1 MRIPIK
7 AQLAGA
13 LAIPIILVTVVA
25 LLGLERLAAL
35 NATADNIVQ
44 VRIASRNL
52 LDIVRI
58 EANRITRIERDTI
71 IAHTQE
77 EMNKFI
83 AERKAE
89 QAEMD
94 EKLRQLPPLL
104 DEQGR
109 TKLAAFVAAWRK
121 YSETVDQ
128 TTKLTL
134 QNTTVEAR
142 EISSHGAGRAAD
154 AVVEAA
160 SAIVRLAEPAAPAV
174 SPQVALAAQKVITDV
189 LAIHGADK
197 NIILDAGEASVA
209 AQTKSIDGYAED
221 ARQQIDELRR
231 QLVGENARLVETL
244 AANFR
249 NFLTVSAQGRAI
261 AAINGNDKAFKLA
274 SGDGKSA
281 FVAAIGSW
289 TDLSDYI
296 AAGIEAAVA
305 AAHQDYAAAK
315 TIMATILVV
324 SVLLAVVIG
333 GWIIRGILGNL
344 RRATDLA
351 DAVAQ
356 GDLSTQVSATGND
369 ELADLIATLK
379 IMVDNLRAT
388 AAVADEI
395 ARGNLA
401 VQTSRRSDKDVLGIA
416 LETMVNRLRTVAN
429 ETSQSSA
436 AVSSG
441 SRQLSASADQLSQG
455 ATEQAAAAEEASSAM
470 EQMAANIKQ
479 TANNSG
485 QTERIARQSAADAQ
499 LSGEAMVRTVQAM
512 QTITSK
518 ISIVQEI
525 ARQTD
530 LLALNAAV
538 EAARAGE
545 HGKGFAVVASEVRKL
560 AERSQRAAT
569 EISSVSTEMLG
580 VAQQAGEMLGRL
592 VPDIKKTAE
601 LVQEIS
607 AACRE
612 QDIGAD
618 QINVA
623 IQELDKVIQQNA
635 SASEEMSATAEELST
650 QAEQLQQMTSFF
662 QMDSIRP
669 ASTPL
674 RVVPDRQL
682 AKAVG
687 PAKPRRTMATAS
699 PASSSR
705 HRPLGACLG
714 NRRILL
720 AKEARVRFCPWG

>member
-13 LAIPIILVTVVA
+13 LAIPIILLAVVA
-25 LLGLERLAAL
+25 LLGLQQLAAL

-44 VRIASRNL
+44 VRNASRNL

-58 EANRITRIERDTI
+58 EANRVSRIERDI
-71 IAHTQE
+71 ILADTQE

-83 AERKAE
+83 AERKAD

-94 EKLRQLPPLL
+94 EKLRQLPSLL

-109 TKLAAFVAAWRK
+109 TKLAAFVAAWQK
-121 YSETVDQ
+121 YSEKVDQ

-142 EISSHGAGRAAD
+142 ENSSHEVRKAAD
-154 AVVEAA
+154 AVDEAA
-160 SAIVRLAEPAAPAV
+160 SAIVRLVDPAAPAV
-174 SPQVALAAQKVITDV
+174 SPQVALVAQKVIIDV
-189 LAIHGADK
+189 LSIHRADK
-197 NIILDAGEASVA
+197 NIILDASEASVA
-209 AQTKSIDGYAED
+209 AQTKNIDGYAED
-221 ARQQIDELRR
+221 ARQQIDALHR
-231 QLVGENARLVETL
+231 QLTGENARLADTL
-244 AANFR
+244 ATNFR
-249 NFLTVSAQGRAI
+249 NFLTLSQQGRAI
-261 AAINGNDKAFKLA
+261 AAINANDKAFKLA
-274 SGDGKSA
+274 SGDGRSA
-281 FVAAIGSW
+281 FLAAISN
-289 TDLSDYI
+289 LSDLMDYVAGGI
-296 AAGIEAAVA
+296 AAAVA

-315 TIMATILVV
+315 TIMAIILSV

-356 GDLSTQVSATGND
+356 GDLSSQVSTTRND

-379 IMVDNLRAT
+379 TMVDNLRAT

-401 VQTSRRSDKDVLGIA
+401 VQTQRRSDKDVLGIA
-416 LETMVNRLRTVAN
+416 LETMVNRLRAIAS
-429 ETSQSSA
+429 ETSESSA

-441 SRQLSASADQLSQG
+441 SQQLSASADQLSQG

-485 QTERIARQSAADAQ
+485 QTERIASQSAVDAQ

-512 QTITSK
+512 HTIASK

-560 AERSQRAAT
+560 AERSQRAAS

-612 QDIGAD
+612 QDIGAE

-635 SASEEMSATAEELST
+635 SASEEMSATAEELSA

-669 ASTPL
+669 ASKPL

-687 PAKPRRTMATAS
+687 AAKPRRILAAAS
-699 PASSSR
+699 PASSPKARGFALDLGDEKAEDGRFSR
-705 HRPLGACLG
+705 Y
-714 NRRILL
+714 
-720 AKEARVRFCPWG
+720 

>member
-71 IAHTQE
+71 IADTQE

-142 EISSHGAGRAAD
+142 EISSHGARRAAD
-154 AVVEAA
+154 AVDEAA
-160 SAIVRLAEPAAPAV
+160 SAIVRLAEPAAPAG
-174 SPQVALAAQKVITDV
+174 SPQGALAAQKVVTDV
-189 LAIHGADK
+189 LAIHRADK
-197 NIILDAGEASVA
+197 NIILDASEASVA

-261 AAINGNDKAFKLA
+261 AAINGNEKAFKLA
-274 SGDGKSA
+274 IGDGKSA
-281 FVAAIGSW
+281 FLAAVENLS
-289 TDLSDYI
+289 DLRDYI
-296 AAGIEAAVA
+296 AAGIEAAVV
-305 AAHQDYAAAK
+305 AAHQDSATAK
-315 TIMATILVV
+315 TIIAIILAV
-324 SVLLAVVIG
+324 SILLAVVIG

-356 GDLSTQVSATGND
+356 GDLSTQVSTTGND

-379 IMVDNLRAT
+379 TMVDNLRAT

-401 VQTSRRSDKDVLGIA
+401 VQTPRRSDKDVLGIA

-635 SASEEMSATAEELST
+635 SASEEMSATAEELSA

-687 PAKPRRTMATAS
+687 PAKPRRAMATAS

-705 HRPLGACLG
+705 HRPLG
-714 NRRILL
+714 
-720 AKEARVRFCPWG
+720 

>member
-71 IAHTQE
+71 IADTHE

-134 QNTTVEAR
+134 ENTTVEAR
-142 EISSHGAGRAAD
+142 EISSHGARRAAD

-174 SPQVALAAQKVITDV
+174 SPQVALVAQKVITDV
-189 LAIHGADK
+189 LAIHRADK
-197 NIILDAGEASVA
+197 NIILDASEASVA

-356 GDLSTQVSATGND
+356 GDLSTQVSTTGND

-635 SASEEMSATAEELST
+635 SASEEMSATAEELSA

-687 PAKPRRTMATAS
+687 PAKPRRTLATGS
-699 PASSSR
+699 PGSSPKAR
-705 HRPLGACLG
+705 GFTLDLGDGKAEDG
-714 NRRILL
+714 RFNRY
-720 AKEARVRFCPWG
+720 

>member
-71 IAHTQE
+71 IADTQE

-89 QAEMD
+89 QADMD

-142 EISSHGAGRAAD
+142 EISSHGARRAAD

-160 SAIVRLAEPAAPAV
+160 SAIVRLAEPAAPAG
-174 SPQVALAAQKVITDV
+174 SPQVALVAQKVITDV
-189 LAIHGADK
+189 LAIHRADK
-197 NIILDAGEASVA
+197 NIILDASEASVA

-231 QLVGENARLVETL
+231 QLAGENARLVETL

-687 PAKPRRTMATAS
+687 PAKPRRTLATGS
-699 PASSSR
+699 PGSSPKAR
-705 HRPLGACLG
+705 GFTLDLGDGKAEDG
-714 NRRILL
+714 RFNRY
-720 AKEARVRFCPWG
+720 

>member
-1 MRIPIK
+1 MRISIK
-7 AQLAGA
+7 AQLAIA
-13 LAIPIILVTVVA
+13 LAIPIVLMAVVA
-25 LLGLERLAAL
+25 LLGLQRLAEL

-58 EANRITRIERDTI
+58 EANRIARLERDTI
-71 IAHTQE
+71 LADTQE

-83 AERKAE
+83 AERKAQ
-89 QAEMD
+89 QAD
-94 EKLRQLPPLL
+94 IDDKLRRLPPLL
-104 DEQGR
+104 DEQGKA
-109 TKLAAFVAAWRK
+109 KLATFVAAWQK
-121 YSETVDQ
+121 FSDTVEQ

-134 QNTTVEAR
+134 QNTEAESR
-142 EISSHGAGRAAD
+142 EISTHGVRKAAD
-154 AVVEAA
+154 AVGEAA
-160 SAIVRLAEPAAPAV
+160 SAIMRLVDSAAPAV
-174 SPQVALAAQKVITDV
+174 APQVALLAQKVIIDV
-189 LAIHGADK
+189 LSIHRADK
-197 NIILDAGEASVA
+197 HIMLDSHEASIA
-209 AQTKSIDGYAED
+209 AQMKQIDGYAED
-221 ARQQIDELRR
+221 ARQQIDALHR
-231 QLVGENARLVETL
+231 LLTGENARLADTL
-244 AANFR
+244 AVNFR
-249 NFLTVSAQGRAI
+249 NFLTVSQQGRAI
-261 AAINGNDKAFKLA
+261 AALHGNDKAFKLIN
-274 SGDGKSA
+274 GDGKSA
-281 FVAAIGSW
+281 FLAAMGNLS
-289 TDLSDYI
+289 DLTDYI
-296 AAGIEAAVA
+296 AAGTEAAVA

-315 TIMATILVV
+315 VIMAIVLAA
-324 SVLLAVVIG
+324 SVLLAVVVG
-333 GWIIRGILGNL
+333 GWIVRRAIGNL

-356 GDLSTQVSATGND
+356 GDLSTQVDATGND

-379 IMVDNLRAT
+379 SMVDNLRAT

-401 VQTSRRSDKDVLGIA
+401 VQTPRRSDKDVLGIA
-416 LETMVNRLRTVAN
+416 LETMVNRLRTIAS

-441 SRQLSASADQLSQG
+441 SHQLSASADQLSQG
-455 ATEQAAAAEEASSAM
+455 ATEQAASAEEASSAM

-485 QTERIARQSAADAQ
+485 QTEKIAHQSAVDAQ

-512 QTITSK
+512 QTIASK

-545 HGKGFAVVASEVRKL
+545 HGKGFAVVASEVRRL
-560 AERSQRAAT
+560 AERSQRAAS
-569 EISSVSTEMLG
+569 EIGSLSAEMLG
-580 VAQQAGEMLGRL
+580 VAQQAGEMLARL

-612 QDIGAD
+612 QDIGAQ

-635 SASEEMSATAEELST
+635 SASEEMSATAEELSA
-650 QAEQLQQMTSFF
+650 QAEQLKQMTSFF
-662 QMDSIRP
+662 QMDGIPPESK
-669 ASTPL
+669 TL
-674 RVVPDRQL
+674 RVVPDRQP
-682 AKAVG
+682 AKAVA
-687 PAKPRRTMATAS
+687 PAKPRRVLARAA
-699 PASSSR
+699 PASSSKVR
-705 HRPLGACLG
+705 GFALDLGDEKA
-714 NRRILL
+714 
-720 AKEARVRFCPWG
+720 EDARFSRY

>member
-71 IAHTQE
+71 IADTQE

-142 EISSHGAGRAAD
+142 EISSHGARRAAD

-174 SPQVALAAQKVITDV
+174 SPQVALAAQKVVTDV
-189 LAIHGADK
+189 LAIHRADK
-197 NIILDAGEASVA
+197 NIILDASEASVA

-635 SASEEMSATAEELST
+635 SASEEMSATAEELSA

-687 PAKPRRTMATAS
+687 PAKPRRTLATGS
-699 PASSSR
+699 PGSSPKAR
-705 HRPLGACLG
+705 GFTLDLGDGKAEDG
-714 NRRILL
+714 RFNRY
-720 AKEARVRFCPWG
+720 

>member
-71 IAHTQE
+71 IADTQE

-142 EISSHGAGRAAD
+142 EISSHGARRAAD

-174 SPQVALAAQKVITDV
+174 SPQVALVAQKVITDV
-189 LAIHGADK
+189 LAIHRADK
-197 NIILDAGEASVA
+197 NIILDASEASVA

-315 TIMATILVV
+315 TIMATVLVV

-356 GDLSTQVSATGND
+356 GDLSTQVSTTGND

-379 IMVDNLRAT
+379 TMVDNLRAT

-401 VQTSRRSDKDVLGIA
+401 VQTPRRSDKDVLGIA

-635 SASEEMSATAEELST
+635 SASEEMSATAEELSA

-687 PAKPRRTMATAS
+687 PAKPRRTLATGS
-699 PASSSR
+699 PGSSPKAR
-705 HRPLGACLG
+705 GFTLDLGDGKAEDG
-714 NRRILL
+714 RFNRY
-720 AKEARVRFCPWG
+720 

>member
-13 LAIPIILVTVVA
+13 LAIPIILVAVVA

-71 IAHTQE
+71 IADTHE

-134 QNTTVEAR
+134 ENTTVEAR
-142 EISSHGAGRAAD
+142 EISSHGARRAAD

-174 SPQVALAAQKVITDV
+174 SPQVALAAQKVVTDV
-189 LAIHGADK
+189 LAIHRADK
-197 NIILDAGEASVA
+197 NIILDASEASVA

-512 QTITSK
+512 QTITGK

-618 QINVA
+618 QINIA

-635 SASEEMSATAEELST
+635 SASEEMSATAEELSA

-705 HRPLGACLG
+705 HRPLG
-714 NRRILL
+714 
-720 AKEARVRFCPWG
+720 

>member
-7 AQLAGA
+7 VQLAGA
-13 LAIPIILVTVVA
+13 LALPTILLTVVA
-25 LLGLERLAAL
+25 LLGLQRLAEF

-52 LDIVRI
+52 LDLLRI
-58 EANRITRIERDTI
+58 DANRVSRIERDII
-71 IAHTQE
+71 IADTLE

-89 QAEMD
+89 QADMD

-109 TKLAAFVAAWRK
+109 TKLAAFVAAWQK
-121 YSETVDQ
+121 YSEKVDQ

-142 EISSHGAGRAAD
+142 EISTHAVRKAAD
-154 AVVEAA
+154 AVEEAA
-160 SAIVRLAEPAAPAV
+160 SAIVRLADPAAPAV
-174 SPQVALAAQKVITDV
+174 SPQVALVAQKVIVDV
-189 LAIHGADK
+189 LSIHRADK
-197 NIILDAGEASVA
+197 NIILDASEASVA
-209 AQTKSIDGYAED
+209 AQTKAIDGYAED
-221 ARQQIDELRR
+221 ARQQIDALHR
-231 QLVGENARLVETL
+231 QLTGENARLADTL

-249 NFLTVSAQGRAI
+249 NFLTLSQQGRAI
-261 AAINGNDKAFKLA
+261 AAISGNDKAFKLA
-274 SGDGKSA
+274 TGDGRSA
-281 FVAAIGSW
+281 FLAAIGN
-289 TDLSDYI
+289 LSDLMDYVAGGI
-296 AAGIEAAVA
+296 AAAVA

-315 TIMATILVV
+315 TIMAIILAV

-356 GDLSTQVSATGND
+356 GDLSTQVSTTRND
-369 ELADLIATLK
+369 ELADLITTLK
-379 IMVDNLRAT
+379 TMVDNLRAT

-401 VQTSRRSDKDVLGIA
+401 VQAQRRSDKDVLGIA
-416 LETMVNRLRTVAN
+416 LETMVNRLRSIAS
-429 ETSQSSA
+429 ETGESSA

-470 EQMAANIKQ
+470 EQMAANVKQ

-485 QTERIARQSAADAQ
+485 QTERIARQSAVDAQ

-512 QTITSK
+512 HTIASK

-560 AERSQRAAT
+560 AERSQRAAS

-612 QDIGAD
+612 QDIGAE
-618 QINVA
+618 QINIA

-635 SASEEMSATAEELST
+635 SASEEMSATAEELSA

-662 QMDSIRP
+662 QMESIRP
-669 ASTPL
+669 ASKPL
-674 RVVPDRQL
+674 RVVPDRQS

-687 PAKPRRTMATAS
+687 PAKPRRILAAAS
-699 PASSSR
+699 PASSPKARGFALDLGDEKAEDGRFSR
-705 HRPLGACLG
+705 Y
-714 NRRILL
+714 
-720 AKEARVRFCPWG
+720 

>member
-25 LLGLERLAAL
+25 LLGLQQLAAL

-44 VRIASRNL
+44 VRNASRNL

-71 IAHTQE
+71 IADSQE

-83 AERKAE
+83 AERKTQ

-94 EKLRQLPPLL
+94 ERLRQLPPLL

-109 TKLAAFVAAWRK
+109 TKLAAFVAAWQK
-121 YSETVDQ
+121 YSEKVDQ

-142 EISSHGAGRAAD
+142 DISTQGARKATD

-160 SAIVRLAEPAAPAV
+160 SAIVRIADSGAPAV
-174 SPQVALAAQKVITDV
+174 SPQVALAAQKVIIDGV
-189 LAIHGADK
+189 SIHRADK
-197 NIILDAGEASVA
+197 NIILDASEATVA

-221 ARQQIDELRR
+221 ARQQIDALHH
-231 QLVGENARLVETL
+231 QLTGENARLADTL
-244 AANFR
+244 DADFR
-249 NFLTVSAQGRAI
+249 NFLTLSQQGRAI
-261 AAINGNDKAFKLA
+261 AAINSNDKAFKLA
-274 SGDGKSA
+274 NGEGKSA
-281 FVAAIGSW
+281 FLAAIGN
-289 TDLSDYI
+289 LSDLMDYV
-296 AAGIEAAVA
+296 AAGIAAAVA
-305 AAHQDYAAAK
+305 AAHQDYAAAR
-315 TIMATILVV
+315 TLMAIILTV

-333 GWIIRGILGNL
+333 GWIIKGILGNL
-344 RRATDLA
+344 RRASDLA

-369 ELADLIATLK
+369 ELTDLIATLK
-379 IMVDNLRAT
+379 TMVDNLRAT
-388 AAVADEI
+388 AVVADEI

-401 VQTSRRSDKDVLGIA
+401 VQTERRSDKDVLGIA
-416 LETMVNRLRTVAN
+416 LETMVSRLRTVAN

-441 SRQLSASADQLSQG
+441 SQQLSASADQLSQG

-485 QTERIARQSAADAQ
+485 QTEKIARQSAADAQ

-560 AERSQRAAT
+560 AERSQRAAA
-569 EISSVSTEMLG
+569 EISSVSTETLG

-618 QINVA
+618 QINIA

-635 SASEEMSATAEELST
+635 SASEQMSATAEELSA
-650 QAEQLQQMTSFF
+650 QAEQLQQMISFF
-662 QMDSIRP
+662 QMDSVRP

-687 PAKPRRTMATAS
+687 PAKPRRILGTAS
-699 PASSSR
+699 PAPSPKAR
-705 HRPLGACLG
+705 GFTLDLGDGKAEDG
-714 NRRILL
+714 RFNRY
-720 AKEARVRFCPWG
+720 

>member
-13 LAIPIILVTVVA
+13 LAIPIILVAVVA
-25 LLGLERLAAL
+25 LLALERLAAL

-71 IAHTQE
+71 IADTQE

-142 EISSHGAGRAAD
+142 EISSHGARRAAD
-154 AVVEAA
+154 AVAEAA

-174 SPQVALAAQKVITDV
+174 SPQVALVAQKVITDV
-189 LAIHGADK
+189 LAIHRADK
-197 NIILDAGEASVA
+197 NIILDASEASVA

-324 SVLLAVVIG
+324 SVLLAVIIG

-379 IMVDNLRAT
+379 TMVDNLRAT

-401 VQTSRRSDKDVLGIA
+401 VQTPRRSDKDVLGIA

-635 SASEEMSATAEELST
+635 SASEEMSATAEELSA

-687 PAKPRRTMATAS
+687 PAKPRRTPATAS
-699 PASSSR
+699 AASSPKAR
-705 HRPLGACLG
+705 GFTLDLGDGKAEDG
-714 NRRILL
+714 RFNRY
-720 AKEARVRFCPWG
+720 

>member
-13 LAIPIILVTVVA
+13 LAIPTILMTVVA
-25 LLGLERLAAL
+25 LLGLQRLAEF

-52 LDIVRI
+52 LDLVRI
-58 EANRITRIERDTI
+58 DANRVTRIERDTI
-71 IAHTQE
+71 LANTQE

-89 QAEMD
+89 QADMD

-109 TKLAAFVAAWRK
+109 TKLAAFVAAWQK
-121 YSETVDQ
+121 YSEKVDQ

-142 EISSHGAGRAAD
+142 EISTHGVRKAAD
-154 AVVEAA
+154 AVEEAA
-160 SAIVRLAEPAAPAV
+160 SAILRLADSAAPAV
-174 SPQVALAAQKVITDV
+174 SPQVALVAQKVFIDV
-189 LAIHGADK
+189 LSINRADK
-197 NIILDAGEASVA
+197 NIILDASEASVA
-209 AQTKSIDGYAED
+209 SQTKAIDGYAED
-221 ARQQIDELRR
+221 ARQQIDALHR
-231 QLVGENARLVETL
+231 QLTGENARLADTL

-249 NFLTVSAQGRAI
+249 NFLTLSQQGRAI

-274 SGDGKSA
+274 TGDGHSA
-281 FVAAIGSW
+281 FLAAIGN
-289 TDLSDYI
+289 LSDLMDYV

-305 AAHQDYAAAK
+305 AAQQDYAAAK
-315 TIMATILVV
+315 TIMATILAV

-356 GDLSTQVSATGND
+356 GDLSTQVSATRND

-379 IMVDNLRAT
+379 TMVDNLRAT
-388 AAVADEI
+388 TAVADEI

-401 VQTSRRSDKDVLGIA
+401 VQTQRRSDKDVLGIA
-416 LETMVNRLRTVAN
+416 LETMVNRLRAIAS
-429 ETSQSSA
+429 ETSQSA

-441 SRQLSASADQLSQG
+441 SHQLSASADQLSQG

-485 QTERIARQSAADAQ
+485 QTERIAHQSAVDAQ

-512 QTITSK
+512 HTIASK

-560 AERSQRAAT
+560 AERSQRAAS

-580 VAQQAGEMLGRL
+580 VAQQAGEMLARL

-612 QDIGAD
+612 QDIGAE
-618 QINVA
+618 QINIA

-635 SASEEMSATAEELST
+635 SASEEMSATAEELSA

-662 QMDSIRP
+662 QMDNIRP
-669 ASTPL
+669 ASKPL
-674 RVVPDRQL
+674 RAVPDRQL

-687 PAKPRRTMATAS
+687 PAKPRRILATAS
-699 PASSSR
+699 PASSPKAKGFALDLGDGKAEDGRFSR
-705 HRPLGACLG
+705 Y
-714 NRRILL
+714 
-720 AKEARVRFCPWG
+720 

>member
-71 IAHTQE
+71 IADTQE

-89 QAEMD
+89 QADMD

-142 EISSHGAGRAAD
+142 EISSHGARRAAD

-174 SPQVALAAQKVITDV
+174 SPQVALVAQKVITDV
-189 LAIHGADK
+189 LAIHRADK
-197 NIILDAGEASVA
+197 NIILDASEASVA

-356 GDLSTQVSATGND
+356 GDLSTQVSTTGND

-379 IMVDNLRAT
+379 TMVDNLRAT

-401 VQTSRRSDKDVLGIA
+401 VQTPRRSDKDVLGIA

-635 SASEEMSATAEELST
+635 SASEEMSATAEELSA

-662 QMDSIRP
+662 QMDSIRS

-687 PAKPRRTMATAS
+687 PAKPRRTLATAS
-699 PASSSR
+699 PASSPKAR
-705 HRPLGACLG
+705 GFTLDLGDGKAEDG
-714 NRRILL
+714 RFNRY
-720 AKEARVRFCPWG
+720 

>member
-52 LDIVRI
+52 HDIVRI

-71 IAHTQE
+71 IADTHE

-134 QNTTVEAR
+134 ENTTVEAR
-142 EISSHGAGRAAD
+142 EISSQGARKAAD

-160 SAIVRLAEPAAPAV
+160 SAIVRLPEPAAPAA
-174 SPQVALAAQKVITDV
+174 SPQVALVAQKVITDV
-189 LAIHGADK
+189 LAIHRADK
-197 NIILDAGEASVA
+197 NIILDASEASVA

-231 QLVGENARLVETL
+231 QLAGENARLVETL

-249 NFLTVSAQGRAI
+249 NFQTVSAQGRAI

-356 GDLSTQVSATGND
+356 GDLSTQVSTTGND

-379 IMVDNLRAT
+379 TMVDNLRAT

-401 VQTSRRSDKDVLGIA
+401 VQTPRRSDKDVLGIA

-635 SASEEMSATAEELST
+635 SASEEMSATAEELSA

-669 ASTPL
+669 ASTSL
-674 RVVPDRQL
+674 RVVPDRPL

-687 PAKPRRTMATAS
+687 PAKPRRTLATGS
-699 PASSSR
+699 PGSSPKAR
-705 HRPLGACLG
+705 GFTLDLGDGKAEDG
-714 NRRILL
+714 RFNRY
-720 AKEARVRFCPWG
+720 

>member
-44 VRIASRNL
+44 VRIASRSL

-174 SPQVALAAQKVITDV
+174 SPQVALVAQKVIIDV
-189 LAIHGADK
+189 LAIHRADK
-197 NIILDAGEASVA
+197 NIILDASEASVA

-231 QLVGENARLVETL
+231 QLAGENARLVETL

-545 HGKGFAVVASEVRKL
+545 HGKGFAAVASEVRKL

-674 RVVPDRQL
+674 RVVSDRQL

-687 PAKPRRTMATAS
+687 PAKPRRTLATAS
-699 PASSSR
+699 PASSPKAR
-705 HRPLGACLG
+705 GFTLDLGDGKAEDG
-714 NRRILL
+714 RFNRY
-720 AKEARVRFCPWG
+720 

>member
-13 LAIPIILVTVVA
+13 LAIPIILVAVVA

-71 IAHTQE
+71 IADTHE

-134 QNTTVEAR
+134 ENTTVEAR
-142 EISSHGAGRAAD
+142 EISSHGARRAAD

-174 SPQVALAAQKVITDV
+174 SPQVALAAQKVVTDV
-189 LAIHGADK
+189 LAIHRADK
-197 NIILDAGEASVA
+197 NIILDASEASVA

-379 IMVDNLRAT
+379 TMVDNLRAT

-687 PAKPRRTMATAS
+687 PAKPRRTLATAS
-699 PASSSR
+699 PASSPKAR
-705 HRPLGACLG
+705 GFTLDLGDGKAEDG
-714 NRRILL
+714 RFNRY
-720 AKEARVRFCPWG
+720 

>member
-13 LAIPIILVTVVA
+13 LAIPIILVAVVA

-71 IAHTQE
+71 IADTHE

-189 LAIHGADK
+189 LAIHRADK
-197 NIILDAGEASVA
+197 NIILDASEASVA

-356 GDLSTQVSATGND
+356 GDLSTQVSTTGND

-379 IMVDNLRAT
+379 TMVDNLRAT

-635 SASEEMSATAEELST
+635 SASEEMSATAEELSA

-674 RVVPDRQL
+674 RVVSDRQL

-687 PAKPRRTMATAS
+687 PAKPRRTLATAS
-699 PASSSR
+699 PASSPKAR
-705 HRPLGACLG
+705 GFTLDLGDGKAEDG
-714 NRRILL
+714 RFNRY
-720 AKEARVRFCPWG
+720 

>member
-13 LAIPIILVTVVA
+13 LAIPIILVAVVA
-25 LLGLERLAAL
+25 LLGLQQLAQL

-44 VRIASRNL
+44 VRNASRNL

-58 EANRITRIERDTI
+58 EANRISRIERDTI
-71 IAHTQE
+71 LAVTQE

-83 AERKAE
+83 DERKAQ

-104 DEQGR
+104 DEQAR
-109 TKLAAFVAAWRK
+109 TKLAAFVAAWQK
-121 YSETVDQ
+121 YSEKVDQ

-142 EISSHGAGRAAD
+142 EISTHAVRKAAD
-154 AVVEAA
+154 AIEEAA
-160 SAIVRLAEPAAPAV
+160 SAIVRLADPAAPAV
-174 SPQVALAAQKVITDV
+174 SPQVALVAQKVFIDV
-189 LAIHGADK
+189 LSINRADK
-197 NIILDAGEASVA
+197 NIILDASEASVA
-209 AQTKSIDGYAED
+209 AQTKAIDGYAED
-221 ARQQIDELRR
+221 ARQQIDALHR
-231 QLVGENARLVETL
+231 QLTGENARLADTL

-249 NFLTVSAQGRAI
+249 NFLTLSQQGRAI

-274 SGDGKSA
+274 TGDGHSA
-281 FVAAIGSW
+281 FLAAIGN
-289 TDLSDYI
+289 LSDLMDYVAGGI
-296 AAGIEAAVA
+296 AAAVA

-315 TIMATILVV
+315 TIMAIILAV

-379 IMVDNLRAT
+379 TMVDNLRTT

-401 VQTSRRSDKDVLGIA
+401 VQTQRRSDKDVLGIA
-416 LETMVNRLRTVAN
+416 LETMVNRLRTIAS

-441 SRQLSASADQLSQG
+441 SHQLSASADQLSQG

-485 QTERIARQSAADAQ
+485 QTERIAHQSAVDAQ

-512 QTITSK
+512 HTIASK
-518 ISIVQEI
+518 ISIVEEI

-560 AERSQRAAT
+560 AERSQAAAA
-569 EISSVSTEMLG
+569 EIGTVSSQTVK
-580 VAQQAGEMLGRL
+580 VAREAGEMLTKL
-592 VPDIKKTAE
+592 VPDIKRTAE
-601 LVQEIS
+601 LVSEIS

-612 QDIGAD
+612 QDIGSD
-618 QINVA
+618 QINQA
-623 IQELDKVIQQNA
+623 IQQLDKVTQQNA
-635 SASEEMSATAEELST
+635 SASEQMSATSEELAA
-650 QAEQLQQMTSFF
+650 QAEQLQSSIAYFRID
-662 QMDSIRP
+662 DS
-669 ASTPL
+669 A
-674 RVVPDRQL
+674 
-682 AKAVG
+682 
-687 PAKPRRTMATAS
+687 
-699 PASSSR
+699 
-705 HRPLGACLG
+705 LG
-714 NRRILL
+714 NTPR
-720 AKEARVRFCPWG
+720 A

>member
-7 AQLAGA
+7 AQLAAA

-71 IAHTQE
+71 IADTQE

-89 QAEMD
+89 QADMD

-142 EISSHGAGRAAD
+142 EISSHGARRAAD

-174 SPQVALAAQKVITDV
+174 SPQVALVAQKVITDV
-189 LAIHGADK
+189 LAIHRADK
-197 NIILDAGEASVA
+197 NIILDASEASVA

-687 PAKPRRTMATAS
+687 PAKPRRTLATGS
-699 PASSSR
+699 PGSSPKAR
-705 HRPLGACLG
+705 GFTLDLGDGKAEDG
-714 NRRILL
+714 RFNRY
-720 AKEARVRFCPWG
+720 